1 MYESVIRFRYM
12 RNQKEVERRVKVL
25 GFWEEHGEKATK
37 DAFGVSRRTL
47 YRWGK
52 VLRENHGKLPSLDPK
67 STAPQRCRKR
77 IYDAAYLE
85 KVLALRLAHRKL
97 GKKKIATL
105 LNVSES
111 YAGRTI
117 FDLKRRGLLPAYA
130 RITTT
135 RTGRLRVNVQRKR
148 KKLRRPKEVKRGIEI
163 DTVVRFSVSVKRY
176 IYTAIDLERRFAFAG
191 AYESHSSKSA
201 ADFLKKLKTVAPF
214 PITHLQTDNGSE
226 FAKYFSDACRSLSI
240 VQYHTYPHTPKMN
253 AHIERFNRTI
263 SEDFIEER
271 RLLLVTDIDRFNEEL
286 VAWLLWYNAE
296 RPHESLGMLSPLQY
310 IVKSLSARECQM
322 CWTRTVDCQRPAHL
336 YSLSPMINLEC
347 AVARNNPVARV
358 ATNTH

>member
-12 RNQKEVERRVKVL
+12 RNKKEVERRVKIL
-25 GFWEEHGEKATK
+25 GFWEAHGEGATK

-47 YRWGK
+47 YRWSK
-52 VLRENHGKLPSLDPK
+52 VLRESRGKLPSLDPK
-67 STAPQRCRKR
+67 STAPRNRRKR
-77 IYDAAYLE
+77 IYDAEYLE
-85 KVLALRLAHRKL
+85 QVLVLRRAHRKL

-105 LNVSES
+105 LKVSES

-117 FDLKRRGLLPAYA
+117 SDLKKRGLLPAYA

-135 RTGRLRVNVQRKR
+135 KTGRLRVNTQKKR
-148 KKLRRPKEVKRGIEI
+148 KKLRRPKEAKRGIEI
-163 DTVVRFSVSVKRY
+163 DTVVRFSVAVKRY

-201 ADFLKKLKTVAPF
+201 ADFLKKLKEVAPF

-226 FAKYFSDACRSLSI
+226 FAKYFSDACRSLGI
-240 VQYHTYPHTPKMN
+240 VQYHTYPKTPKMN

-271 RLLLVTDIDRFNEEL
+271 RLLLATDIDRFNEEL
-286 VAWLLWYNAE
+286 VVWLLWYNTE

-322 CWTRTVDCQRPAHL
+322 YWTRTVFC
-336 YSLSPMINLEC
+336 YS
-347 AVARNNPVARV
+347 AKRK
-358 ATNTH
+358 